1 MQLQSLTLMICTYER
16 PKMFRTCV
24 LSAAALDVPDGF
36 DFHLVVTD
44 NNPAPQFDAYI
55 GELLEKVPGNTAYAH
70 ASKKGYSS
78 ARNTALDLA
87 LTTPSQVFAFIDDD
101 LELNRDWLRGLIR
114 SYAELRCD
122 GVAGLI
128 EGDTKCHAHGAL
140 LRSSGMAN
148 TSFKRDWVEANGLGL
163 RFEHKYDLTGYED
176 KAFTEAAITSGRIIR
191 YSHWPRV
198 IDNCRFADDLEDMRN
213 KAAVAVAGVR
223 NQTVRLREE
232 GKWAELGWTLLRS
245 THYGLKAAGLT
256 LEAWAN
262 AILGKT
268 CRVNRLR
275 IERGK
280 EWHKLTAAFGGL
292 FGEYTAR
299 QDIRRGR

>member
-1 MQLQSLTLMICTYER
+1 MQLDSIALMICTYQR
-16 PKMFRTCV
+16 PEMFRTCV

-36 DFHLVVTD
+36 DLHVVVAD
-44 NNPAPQFDAYI
+44 NNPTPQFDAYI
-55 GELLEKVPGNTAYAH
+55 GEILEQVPGSTAYAH

-87 LTTPSQVFAFIDDD
+87 LATPCEVFAFIDDD
-101 LELNRDWLRGLIR
+101 LELHGDWLKGLIR

-122 GVAGLI
+122 GVAGHI
-128 EGDTKCHAHGAL
+128 EGDTKGRAHGAVL
-140 LRSSGMAN
+140 LSVGMGN
-148 TSFKRDWVEANGLGL
+148 TSFKRDWVEATGLGL
-163 RFEHKYDLTGYED
+163 RFDPKYDITGYED
-176 KAFTEAAITSGRIIR
+176 KAFTEAAIRAGRIIR
-191 YSHWPRV
+191 HSDWVRAINH
-198 IDNCRFADDLEDMRN
+198 CRATDDLEDMRN
-213 KAAVAVAGVR
+213 RAAVAVAAAR

-256 LEAWAN
+256 LEAWSN